1 MILNSLIL
9 GNIPELPLA
18 HWIDNFVNWLVQF
31 TRFFNAIT
39 NFIGSI
45 NNAFQWI
52 FDLVPIWL
60 FIVLVLAL
68 TYYVNRDQQNWG
80 LLVFEFLGLL
90 LIWNL
95 NYWRDM
101 TQTLTLVLTSSL
113 IALVI
118 GIPLGI
124 LMAKSHIA
132 EVILKPVLDF
142 MQTMPAFVYLIPAVT
157 LFGIGMVPG
166 IVASVIFAM
175 PPTVRMTNMG
185 IREVPDEL
193 IEAADSFGSTEWQK
207 LFKVELPIAKS
218 SLMAGVNQSMMLS
231 LSMVVI
237 ASMIGAMGLGTKVY
251 FAVGRNDAGNG
262 FSAGLAIV
270 ILAIILDRLTQSLTR
285 TRRKN

>member
-1 MILNSLIL
+1 MNSLLLL
-9 GNIPELPLA
+9 GSIPKLPLA
-18 HWIDNFVNWLVQF
+18 NWIDGFVDWLVQF
-31 TRFFNAIT
+31 TGFFNAVT

-45 NNAFQWI
+45 NNAFQWV
-52 FDLVPIWL
+52 FDALPIWL
-60 FIVLVLAL
+60 FIVLILAL
-68 TYYVNRDQQNWG
+68 TYYVNRDKQNWG
-80 LLVFEFLGLL
+80 LLIFEFLGLL

-95 NYWRDM
+95 HYWRDM

-132 EVILKPVLDF
+132 EIILKPILDF
-142 MQTMPAFVYLIPAVT
+142 MQTMPAFVYLIPAVA

-207 LFKVELPIAKS
+207 LFKVELPIAKT

-237 ASMIGAMGLGTKVY
+237 ASMIGAMGLGTQVY

-262 FSAGLAIV
+262 FAAGLAIV

>member
-1 MILNSLIL
+1 LNSLLL
-9 GNIPELPLA
+9 GSIPQIPLA
-18 HWIDNFVNWLVQF
+18 HWIDNFVDWLVQF
-31 TRFFNAIT
+31 TGFFNAIT

-45 NNAFQWI
+45 NNAFQWL
-52 FDLVPIWL
+52 FDIIPIWL
-60 FIVLVLAL
+60 FIVLVIAL

-80 LLVFEFLGLL
+80 LLIFEFLGLL

-95 NYWRDM
+95 DYWRDM

-124 LMAKSHIA
+124 LMAKSHTA
-132 EVILKPVLDF
+132 EIILKPILDF
-142 MQTMPAFVYLIPAVT
+142 MQTMPAFVYLIPAVA

-207 LFKVELPIAKS
+207 LFKVELPIAKT

>member
-1 MILNSLIL
+1 MNNL
-9 GNIPELPLA
+9 PQLPLA
-18 HWIDNFVNWLVQF
+18 DWIDSFVNWLTQF
-31 TRFFNAIT
+31 TGFFNGVT
-39 NFIGSI
+39 NFIGAI

-52 FDLVPIWL
+52 FDLLPIWL
-60 FIVLVLAL
+60 FIAIVIGL
-68 TYYVNRDQQNWG
+68 TFYVNRKNQRWS
-80 LLVFEFLGLL
+80 LLIFEFLGLL

-95 NYWRDM
+95 DFWRDM

-124 LMAKSHIA
+124 LMAKSHVA
-132 EVILKPVLDF
+132 EVILKPILDF
-142 MQTMPAFVYLIPAVT
+142 MQTMPAFVYLIPAVA

-185 IREVPDEL
+185 IRDVPDEL

-207 LFKVELPIAKS
+207 LFKVELPIAKN

-237 ASMIGAMGLGTKVY
+237 ASMIGAMGLGTRVY

-262 FSAGLAIV
+262 FAAGLAIV

-285 TRRKN
+285 EHTKG

>member
-1 MILNSLIL
+1 MLT
-9 GNIPELPLA
+9 NIPQLPLA
-18 HWIDNFVNWLVQF
+18 HWIDAFVDWLVQF
-31 TRFFNAIT
+31 TGFFNAVT

-45 NNAFQWI
+45 NSAFQWV
-52 FDLVPIWL
+52 FDLLPIWL
-60 FIVLVLAL
+60 FILIVVAL
-68 TYYVNRDQQNWG
+68 TFYVNRHEQNWT
-80 LLVFEFLGLL
+80 LLVFELLGLI

-95 NYWRDM
+95 DYWRDM
-101 TQTLTLVLTSSL
+101 TQTLSLVLTSSL

-124 LMAKSHIA
+124 LMAKSNTA
-132 EVILKPVLDF
+132 EIILKPILDF
-142 MQTMPAFVYLIPAVT
+142 MQTMPAFVYLIPAVA

-207 LFKVELPIAKS
+207 LFKVELPLAKT

-262 FSAGLAIV
+262 FAAGLAIV

-285 TRRKN
+285 SRKQG

>member
-1 MILNSLIL
+1 MNLNS
-9 GNIPELPLA
+9 IPQLPLA
-18 HWIDNFVNWLVQF
+18 SWIDSFVDWLVQF
-31 TRFFNAIT
+31 TGFFNAIT
-39 NFIGSI
+39 NFIGGI
-45 NNAFQWI
+45 NNAFQWV
-52 FDLVPIWL
+52 FDIIPIWL
-60 FIVLVLAL
+60 FIILILGL
-68 TYYVNRDQQNWG
+68 TFYVNRKDQRWS
-80 LLVFEFLGLL
+80 LLIFEFLGLL

-95 NYWRDM
+95 DFWRDM

-132 EVILKPVLDF
+132 EVILKPILDF
-142 MQTMPAFVYLIPAVT
+142 MQTMPAFVYLIPAVA

-185 IREVPDEL
+185 IREVPAEL
-193 IEAADSFGSTEWQK
+193 IEAADSYGSTEWQK
-207 LFKVELPIAKS
+207 LFKVELPIAKT

-251 FAVGRNDAGNG
+251 FAVGRNDAGGG
-262 FSAGLAIV
+262 FAAGLAIV

-285 TRRKN
+285 DHKG

>member
-1 MILNSLIL
+1 MNSLLLL
-9 GNIPELPLA
+9 GSIPKLPLA
-18 HWIDNFVNWLVQF
+18 NWIDGFVDWLVQF
-31 TRFFNAIT
+31 TGFFNAVT

-45 NNAFQWI
+45 NNAFQWV
-52 FDLVPIWL
+52 FDALPIWL
-60 FIVLVLAL
+60 FIVLILAL
-68 TYYVNRDQQNWG
+68 TYYVNRDKQNWS
-80 LLVFEFLGLL
+80 LLIFEFLGLL

-132 EVILKPVLDF
+132 EVILKPILDF
-142 MQTMPAFVYLIPAVT
+142 MQTMPAFVYLIPAVA

-207 LFKVELPIAKS
+207 LFKVELPIAKT

-262 FSAGLAIV
+262 FAAGLAIV